1 MSITQSV
8 LRRIPKPS
16 VHLFAA
22 LTIFGALVVISLAML
37 DGSGF

>member
-8 LRRIPKPS
+8 LRRIPEPS
-16 VHLFAA
+16 VRLFAA
-22 LTIFGALVVISLAML
+22 LTVFGALVVVSLAVL